1 MKNVLAVSAFLVV
14 LAGCVEEQS
23 FTTEADISEANRATE
38 CPVDVTE
45 ADREN
50 YPGCN

>member
-1 MKNVLAVSAFLVV
+1 MKNLFAVSVILVA

-23 FTTEADISEANRATE
+23 FTTEADISEANRATD

-45 ADREN
+45 ADRAN
-50 YPGCN
+50 FPACN